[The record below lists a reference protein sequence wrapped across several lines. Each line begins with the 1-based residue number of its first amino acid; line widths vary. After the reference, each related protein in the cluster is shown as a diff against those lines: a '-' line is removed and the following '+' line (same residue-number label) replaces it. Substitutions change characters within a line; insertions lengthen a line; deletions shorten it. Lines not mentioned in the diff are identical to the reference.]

1 MTANN
6 LSRYIALEVSNH
18 TPLYHHK
25 GKNGITC
32 PGKQRRNL
40 ETEVDKE
47 NLVKDGILNISWKI
61 SNSRGIIIYSLT
73 CTRKDECEAAE
84 SAGRAITE
92 G

>member
-1 MTANN
+1 MIANN

-47 NLVKDGILNISWKI
+47 NLVKDGILNIS
-61 SNSRGIIIYSLT
+61 
-73 CTRKDECEAAE
+73 
-84 SAGRAITE
+84 
-92 G
+92 